1 MMIELPASVEEQ
13 LRDLADKQGRNVRAL
28 VEEAIRQYLEAL
40 AITDLDVADIAEAQ
54 VALVR
59 ELPDVPAWK
68 DPQG

>member
-13 LRDLADKQGRNVRAL
+13 LRDLADKQGRNVHVL

-40 AITDLDVADIAEAQ
+40 AITDLDVVDIAEAQ